1 MPQNVIA
8 LIEHV
13 QELESTVQQMR
24 YENEQLLQGID
35 QCMHRMEKMML
46 DKLSSE
52 RTETKVDS

>member
-35 QCMHRMEKMML
+35 QRMHRMEKMML